1 MGQSSIQN
9 IKRQKRRKVAA
20 KSKATQDKEIL
31 KQTKKKERME
41 IFLSI
46 IFILIALFLAVS
58 IIYAGIKTITSTL

>member
-1 MGQSSIQN
+1 MGQSSTQN
-9 IKRQKRRKVAA
+9 VKRQKRQKAAA
-20 KSKATQDKEIL
+20 KSKAAQDEKIF